1 MRSPYTHTHTC
12 NYNNNHSPP
21 HFLRIGFRF
30 VVAAIFQFLFLFP
43 YFILLEV
50 VHLPEAMAPAV
61 SPRAYNRL
69 GEVHSLEPYTTPRK
83 HTTKGFITYEIGFFY
98 FTPRLTDRKKTS
110 NIISATRI
118 RRRARALFL
127 QAVFPRS
134 LYINIILLLLLLFL
148 YLSIL
153 FFVYRTHAR
162 IYAHTY
168 IDISALQISCAL
180 SSTFDYNF

>member
-1 MRSPYTHTHTC
+1 MRSPYTHIHTC

-30 VVAAIFQFLFLFP
+30 VVAAIFRYLFLFP
-43 YFILLEV
+43 YFILLEID
-50 VHLPEAMAPAV
+50 HLPEAMAPAV
-61 SPRAYNRL
+61 SPRANNRL

-83 HTTKGFITYEIGFFY
+83 HTTKGFITYEIDFFY

-118 RRRARALFL
+118 RCARALFL

-134 LYINIILLLLLLFL
+134 LCINIILLLLLIL

-153 FFVYRTHAR
+153 FFVYRTQTR
-162 IYAHTY
+162 IYAQAY
-168 IDISALQISCAL
+168 IDISVLQISCVL
-180 SSTFDYNF
+180 SSTLDYNF